1 MGVTLLKISEII
13 VNEKNQL
20 IMNSA
25 AWGVLVCA
33 ICGNTNMLLLV

>member
-25 AWGVLVCA
+25 AWGVLVYA
-33 ICGNTNMLLLV
+33 ICGKTNMLLLV